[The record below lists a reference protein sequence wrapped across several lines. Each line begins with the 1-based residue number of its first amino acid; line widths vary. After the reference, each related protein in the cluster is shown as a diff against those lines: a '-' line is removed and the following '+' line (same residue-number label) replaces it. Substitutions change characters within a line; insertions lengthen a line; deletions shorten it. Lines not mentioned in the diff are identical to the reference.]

1 MEKKE
6 RERKKSFFFFN
17 LSLRRISSLS
27 LSLSQSHSHSPFPL
41 QGTRSRDLQRY
52 LSELDELDEPYRFAV
67 FKAGGAVLEGKEL
80 AELVDAVGVLASLE
94 LYPIIVHGSGPQL
107 NAQLE
112 ASGVQP
118 QFVGGIR
125 VTDEKTLEVALRV
138 FADSNARL
146 VDALEARGVRTRAFN
161 SGVFEAELLDEQ
173 VYGLVGKVSRVQ
185 VERLRVAVHQGYVP
199 IVSSV
204 AHTKSG
210 RALNVNA
217 DVAAREL
224 ALAVRPH
231 NTVFL
236 NSAGGINDGEGR
248 TVPAIN
254 LAEDYDRLLQQPW
267 VKHGTRLKIN
277 EIKAVLEGLPAS
289 SSVSVVKP
297 DDVIAELF
305 SRSGTGT
312 CVRLGERI
320 LRFDSSEDV
329 TKAGIDMAALRGLF
343 ESAFGGRLVDD
354 YFEKLIGPGADK
366 DRLAHLYV
374 TESMRAAAVIT
385 REPNAPDGA
394 LYMDKLAV
402 HNSFRGLGIA
412 ELLWQKICRDVTT
425 LFWRSRVDNS
435 FNSWYYRQCDGSFSA
450 AEWTVFFYGLKKL
463 RDGERCVAVALGMP
477 KSIIRTPG
485 ASVAPGEEISRKTT
499 PAPKI
504 RGTSTADK
512 KDKNKDHLK

>member
-1 MEKKE
+1 
-6 RERKKSFFFFN
+6 
-17 LSLRRISSLS
+17 
-27 LSLSQSHSHSPFPL
+27 
-41 QGTRSRDLQRY
+41 
-52 LSELDELDEPYRFAV
+52 
-67 FKAGGAVLEGKEL
+67 
-80 AELVDAVGVLASLE
+80 LASLE

-112 ASGVQP
+112 SAGVQP
-118 QFVGGIR
+118 QFIGGIR
-125 VTDEKTLEVALRV
+125 VTDEPTLAVALRV

-161 SGVFEAELLDEQ
+161 SGVFEAQLLDEAT
-173 VYGLVGKVSRVQ
+173 YGLVGKVVKVH

-204 AHTKSG
+204 AHTPSG

-254 LAEDYDRLLQQPW
+254 LAEDYDRLLAQPW
-267 VKHGTRLKIN
+267 VKHGTRLKLN

-305 SRSGTGT
+305 SRSGSGT
-312 CVRLGERI
+312 IVRTGERI
-320 LRFDSSEDV
+320 LRYDSAEDV
-329 TKAGIDMAALRGLF
+329 AKAGVDMATLRGLF

-354 YFEKLIGPGADK
+354 YFEKLIGPTADK
-366 DRLAHLYV
+366 GRLAHLYV

-385 REPNAPDGA
+385 REPNAPEGA

-412 ELLWQKICRDVTT
+412 ELLWQKICRDVPTM
-425 LFWRSRVDNS
+425 FWRSRIDNT

-450 AEWTVFFYGLKKL
+450 TEWSVFFYGLRKL
-463 RDGERCVAVALGMP
+463 RDGERCVAIALDMP
-477 KSIIRTPG
+477 RSIIRTPQG
-485 ASVAPGEEISRKTT
+485 SSVPAGDDVQRKTT

-504 RGTSTADK
+504 RGRRS
-512 KDKNKDHLK
+512 